1 MFIIPA
7 LVLLALSILTST
19 VGAIP
24 TISVKGSK
32 LFANGQQFFIK
43 GTGSLQPPSNPN

>member
-1 MFIIPA
+1 MFT
-7 LVLLALSILTST
+7 LFLLALSLLTHT
-19 VGAIP
+19 IGAIP

-43 GTGSLQPPSNPN
+43 GTPIP